1 MSFKRYIKLTRKLRD
16 LKRVDDAEAYRL
28 KNERSRLL
36 RKLLTKYG
44 FLFLCALAT
53 LIVVWCILVSLFG
66 V

>member
-28 KNERSRLL
+28 KNERNRLL
-36 RKLLTKYG
+36 RKLLTKFG
-44 FLFLCALAT
+44 FLFLCALAAV
-53 LIVVWCILVSLFG
+53 IVVWCILVSFFG